1 MMLRVCLCSLSLSLT
16 ASTTDRC
23 SRKPTSAVIVQH
35 NCFGSTWLSF
45 LLDSLQCVQRIR
57 QNGNADG
64 SFRGSAAAMVEF
76 VTPSAMPEPG
86 LSPCTAAALPGRK
99 LLPALVNHFI
109 SARRTANRWV
119 VAMLLREPIF
129 AAICEARKAALAN
142 LARNQTLRCANVH
155 HPTAATCPLGLNF
168 SWWQDPEVLYAKWR
182 EHEKALL
189 ELAELTAKLAT
200 KLGVPTIAT
209 IEYAQLACSRGALSR
224 ELRRALGERS
234 PASDRASNATSE
246 KLSPT
251 NPARAIRN
259 LPEVAALFER
269 RNKTAVARRLLSANE
284 SCAGDDLSTIDRRVW
299 RTLSLVS
306 DTASSALD

>member
-1 MMLRVCLCSLSLSLT
+1 MLLRVCLCSLSLSLS
-16 ASTTDRC
+16 ASTPDRC
-23 SRKPTSAVIVQH
+23 SRKPISAVIVQH

-45 LLDSLQCVQRIR
+45 LLDSLPCVQRIR

-76 VTPSAMPEPG
+76 VTPSAMPDPG

-99 LLPALVNHFI
+99 LLPALVNYFI
-109 SARRTANRWV
+109 SAPRRTARKWV

-129 AAICEARKAALAN
+129 AAVCEARKAALAN
-142 LARNQTLRCANVH
+142 LARNESCANVH

-168 SWWQDPEVLYAKWR
+168 SWWQDPDVLYAKWH
-182 EHEKALL
+182 EHERALL

-209 IEYAQLACSRGALSR
+209 VEYAQLACAHGALPPG
-224 ELRRALGERS
+224 LRRALGERS
-234 PASDRASNATSE
+234 HTSERDASTVTSE
-246 KLSPT
+246 KLSPS

-259 LPEVAALFER
+259 LPEVVAQFER
-269 RNKTAVARRLLSANE
+269 RNQTAVARRLLAANE
-284 SCAGDDLSTIDRRVW
+284 SCAGDLSTIDRRVW
-299 RTLSLVS
+299 STLSL
-306 DTASSALD
+306 ASGVAASGLS